1 MQFGH
6 ALWRSLVEPV
16 NAGGTVMRMLMKV
29 NIPVEAGNKAAREGT
44 LGKTIQQILQA
55 IRPEAAYFVA
65 ENGQRCGFLVVNL
78 DTASKI
84 PALAEPWFLA
94 FNAAVELHPLMT
106 PEDLQQASPDIELS
120 AKTYGRETVA
130 V

>member
-1 MQFGH
+1 
-6 ALWRSLVEPV
+6 
-16 NAGGTVMRMLMKV
+16 MRMLMKI
-29 NIPVEAGNKAAREGT
+29 NIPAEAGNKAVREGT

-78 DTASKI
+78 ENASKI

-106 PEDLQQASPDIELS
+106 PEDLQKASPDIES
-120 AKTYGRETVA
+120 CARTYGQETVA

>member
-1 MQFGH
+1 
-6 ALWRSLVEPV
+6 
-16 NAGGTVMRMLMKV
+16 MRMLMKI
-29 NIPVEAGNKAAREGT
+29 NIPVEAGNNAVREGT

-65 ENGQRCGFLVVNL
+65 ENGQRCGFLIVNL
-78 DTASKI
+78 DDASKI

-94 FNAAVELHPLMT
+94 FNAAIELYPLMT
-106 PEDLQQASPDIELS
+106 PEDLQKASVDIES
-120 AKTYGRETVA
+120 CARTYGRETVA

>member
-1 MQFGH
+1 
-6 ALWRSLVEPV
+6 
-16 NAGGTVMRMLMKV
+16 MRMLLKV
-29 NIPVEAGNKAAREGT
+29 NIPVETGNKAAREGT

-55 IRPEAAYFVA
+55 QRPGAAYFVA

-78 DTASKI
+78 DNASKI

-94 FNAAVELHPLMT
+94 FNAGVELYPLMT
-106 PEDLQQASPDIELS
+106 PEDLQKASGDIES
-120 AKTYGRETVA
+120 CARTYGQETVA

>member
-1 MQFGH
+1 
-6 ALWRSLVEPV
+6 
-16 NAGGTVMRMLMKV
+16 MRMLLKV

-55 IRPEAAYFVA
+55 QRPEAAYFVA
-65 ENGQRCGFLVVNL
+65 ENGQRCGFLMVNL
-78 DTASKI
+78 ESASKI

-94 FNAAVELHPLMT
+94 FNAAIELHPLMT
-106 PEDLQQASPDIELS
+106 PEDLQTASADIES
-120 AKTYGRETVA
+120 CARTYGQETVA

>member
-1 MQFGH
+1 
-6 ALWRSLVEPV
+6 
-16 NAGGTVMRMLMKV
+16 MRMLLKV

-55 IRPEAAYFVA
+55 LKPEAAYFVA

-78 DTASKI
+78 DNASKI

-94 FNAAVELHPLMT
+94 FNAAVEFSPVMT
-106 PEDLQQASPDIELS
+106 PDDLQKASPDIES
-120 AKTYGRETVA
+120 CVKIYGQEPVA

>member
-1 MQFGH
+1 
-6 ALWRSLVEPV
+6 
-16 NAGGTVMRMLMKV
+16 MRVLLKV

-55 IRPEAAYFVA
+55 MKPEAAYFVA

-78 DTASKI
+78 DNASKI

-94 FNAAVELHPLMT
+94 FNAAIELYPLMT
-106 PEDLQQASPDIELS
+106 PEDLQKASPDIES
-120 AKTYGRETVA
+120 CARTYGQETVA